1 MFRAN
6 DLFDLEQTMAA
17 AIFGSAVFAWEAIPK
32 IAGFIQELSQ
42 SLSSEFER
50 IAENVWAGKGTVI
63 DPSVTIIGPA
73 IIGFDCRIRH
83 TAYIRE
89 NVIIGHESIV
99 GNSTELKNA
108 ILFNSVQVPHFNYV
122 GDSILGHRAHL
133 GAGVILSNVKSF
145 KDTIKIKTPGG
156 EPIET
161 GLRKFG
167 ALIGDNVEV
176 GCNAVLNPGTIV
188 GKNSIIYPLTA
199 VRGYIP
205 PERILKNHGKLVVRD
220 PSESS
225 GLI

>member
-1 MFRAN
+1 MFRAD
-6 DLFDLEQTMAA
+6 DLFELDQTMAA
-17 AIFGSAVFAWEAIPK
+17 ALFGSTVFAWEAIPK
-32 IAGFIQELSQ
+32 IAGFIQELSR

-50 IAENVWAGKGTVI
+50 IAENVWAGKGTII

-108 ILFNSVQVPHFNYV
+108 ILFNNVQVPHFNYV
-122 GDSILGHRAHL
+122 GDSILGYRAHL

-145 KDTIKIKTPGG
+145 KDTIKVKAPGG
-156 EPIET
+156 AGSIET
-161 GLRKFG
+161 GLHKFG

-199 VRGYIP
+199 ARGYIP
-205 PERILKNHGKLVVRD
+205 PERILKNQGELVVRE

-225 GLI
+225 G